1 LTTSLEL
8 FLTTAFISV
17 VSAALSVLVG
27 VPFGSWLRSLSPQLA
42 RGVSTLTLIPFLLPP
57 LLVGLAFV
65 GVFGEQK
72 VNSNIGML
80 LVIAA
85 HVFMNFGFIAKVFA
99 GSTIESQQ
107 IEAARLDGASD
118 NQVRSRVEFPQ
129 QLPGLISASLLV
141 ALYSA
146 TSFGLVLTL
155 GAGQVKTLETEIAIA
170 TLQQLD
176 LERAGLYAALQTLL
190 TVAIF
195 LFSKRI
201 SGSPSPLDQI
211 EKTILRP
218 ALFDKS
224 LGLTLSALVFVA
236 IGFVVSKAF
245 TGPGLI
251 TNLANLSTKGER
263 ELLNITVL
271 DASINSI
278 RNALFVVLVAVPVAY
293 LLASR
298 KRPSGWV
305 LIPIGLSPVVIGLA
319 TLALA
324 GYLPRA
330 LTSSWVLLPLIQ
342 VLFAL
347 PVAYQILRPAR
358 LSIDRDVLEASAL
371 DGAGR
376 FQRVSMIEL
385 PLIKK
390 SVALATAFS
399 AMVSIG
405 EFGAASFLAFGSN
418 ETLPIVLFKLLGR
431 PGEESL
437 GMAMTVAAIYI
448 LISAYVIWLSLKPVE
463 TQRHFSSNGQ
473 RLR

>member
-1 LTTSLEL
+1 M
-8 FLTTAFISV
+8 
-17 VSAALSVLVG
+17 SAALSVAVG
-27 VPFGSWLRSLSPQLA
+27 VPFGSWLRQLSPQVSRIL
-42 RGVSTLTLIPFLLPP
+42 STLTLIPFLLPP
-57 LLVGLAFV
+57 LLIGLAFV
-65 GVFGEQK
+65 GVFGDLK

-80 LVIAA
+80 LVITA
-85 HVFMNFGFIAKVFA
+85 HVFMNFGFIARVFA
-99 GSTIESQQ
+99 GSSIVTEQ

-118 NQVRSRVEFPQ
+118 NLIRSRIEFPQ
-129 QLPGLISASLLV
+129 QVAGLVSASLLV

-176 LERAGLYAALQTLL
+176 LEKAGLYAALQTLL
-190 TVAIF
+190 TIAMF
-195 LFSKRI
+195 LLSKRM
-201 SGSPSPLDQI
+201 SSSPTALDQI
-211 EKTILRP
+211 EKTILP
-218 ALFDKS
+218 PSMLEKI
-224 LGLTLSALVFVA
+224 LGPFLASLVFAA
-236 IGFVVSKAF
+236 IAFVVSKAF
-245 TGPGLI
+245 TGLGLI
-251 TNLANLSTKGER
+251 TNLANLSTKGDR
-263 ELLNITVL
+263 EMLNTTVL
-271 DASINSI
+271 DASVNSV
-278 RNALFVVLVAVPVAY
+278 RNAIVVVFVALPIAY

-305 LIPIGLSPVVIGLA
+305 LIPIGISPVVIGLA

-358 LSIDRDVLEASAL
+358 LSIESDVLEASVL

-376 FQRVSMIEL
+376 LKRISMIEL

-431 PGEESL
+431 PGETNL
-437 GMAMTVAAIYI
+437 GMAMTVAAFYI
-448 LISAYVIWLSLKPVE
+448 LISAYVIWLSLKPIQ
-463 TQRHFSSNGQ
+463 TQRHFSSIG
-473 RLR
+473 R

>member
-1 LTTSLEL
+1 MTTSLEL
-8 FLTTAFISV
+8 FLTTAFIAV
-17 VSAALSVLVG
+17 VSAVLSVVVG
-27 VPFGSWLRSLSPQLA
+27 IPFGSWLRSLSPQLA
-42 RGVSTLTLIPFLLPP
+42 RSVSTLTLVPFLLPP

-65 GVFGEQK
+65 GVFGELK

-99 GSTIESQQ
+99 GSTIDSEQ

-118 NQVRSRVEFPQ
+118 NQIRSRVEFPQ

-190 TVAIF
+190 TIAMF
-195 LFSKRI
+195 LLSKRM
-201 SGSPSPLDQI
+201 SGAPTALDQI

-218 ALFDKS
+218 NWFQRS
-224 LGLTLSALVFVA
+224 HGLVLTALVFVA
-236 IGFVVSKAF
+236 IGSIVSKAF
-245 TGPGLI
+245 AGPGLI
-251 TNLANLSTKGER
+251 ANLANLSTKGER
-263 ELLNITVL
+263 EMLNITVL
-271 DASINSI
+271 EASANSV
-278 RNALFVVLVAVPVAY
+278 RNAIVVVFVALPIAY
-293 LLASR
+293 LLARR
-298 KRPSGWV
+298 KGPSGWV
-305 LIPIGLSPVVIGLA
+305 LIPIGISPVVIGLA

-358 LSIDRDVLEASAL
+358 LSIDRDVLEASVL

-376 FQRVSMIEL
+376 LKRILMIEL

-390 SVALATAFS
+390 SVALAIAFS

-431 PGEESL
+431 PGEENL

-448 LISAYVIWLSLKPVE
+448 LISAYVIWLGLKPIQ
-463 TQRHFSSNGQ
+463 TQRQISSVG
-473 RLR
+473 R

>member
-8 FLTTAFISV
+8 FLTTAFIAV
-17 VSAALSVLVG
+17 VSALLSVVVG

-42 RGVSTLTLIPFLLPP
+42 RGISTLTLIPFLLPP

-65 GVFGEQK
+65 GVFGELK

-99 GSTIESQQ
+99 GSTIDREQ
-107 IEAARLDGASD
+107 IEAARLDGASE
-118 NQVRSRVEFPQ
+118 NQIRGSVEFPQ
-129 QLPGLISASLLV
+129 QLPGLFSASLLV

-190 TVAIF
+190 TVAMF

-201 SGSPSPLDQI
+201 SGSTSPLDQI

-218 ALFDKS
+218 TLFEKA
-224 LGLTLSALVFVA
+224 LGLSLSALVFVA

-245 TGPGLI
+245 DGPGLF
-251 TNLANLSTKGER
+251 TNFTNLSTKGER
-263 ELLNITVL
+263 ELLNITVE
-271 DASINSI
+271 DASLNSI
-278 RNALFVVLVAVPVAY
+278 RNALVVVLVAVPVAY

-298 KRPSGWV
+298 RRPSSWV
-305 LIPIGLSPVVIGLA
+305 LIPIGISPVVIGLA

-431 PGEESL
+431 PGEENL

-448 LISAYVIWLSLKPVE
+448 LISAYIIWLGLKPIQ
-463 TQRHFSSNGQ
+463 TQRQSFSVG
-473 RLR
+473 R